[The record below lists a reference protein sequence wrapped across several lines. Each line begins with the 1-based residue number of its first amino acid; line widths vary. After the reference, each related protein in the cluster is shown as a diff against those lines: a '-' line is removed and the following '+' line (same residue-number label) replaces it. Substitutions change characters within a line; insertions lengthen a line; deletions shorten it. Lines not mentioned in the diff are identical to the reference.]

1 MLKLTATRTQV
12 AQKSRFRIV
21 INTELLSVVL
31 LKVPDIM
38 FGQRIVYALLI
49 PTVCLASFVLEYLIN
64 CIRNKQSRIL
74 PLLSSLQVR

>member
-21 INTELLSVVL
+21 ITELLSVVL

-49 PTVCLASFVLEYLIN
+49 PTVCLAFFVLEYLIN

>member
-1 MLKLTATRTQV
+1 MLKHTATQTQV

-21 INTELLSVVL
+21 ITELLSVVL

-49 PTVCLASFVLEYLIN
+49 HTVCLASFVLEYLIN

>member
-1 MLKLTATRTQV
+1 MLKHTATQTQV

-21 INTELLSVVL
+21 ITELLSVVL

-64 CIRNKQSRIL
+64 CIRNKQARIL
-74 PLLSSLQVR
+74 PPLSSLQVR

>member
-1 MLKLTATRTQV
+1 MLKHTATQTQV

-21 INTELLSVVL
+21 ITELLSVVL

-49 PTVCLASFVLEYLIN
+49 PTVCLACFVLEYLIN

-74 PLLSSLQVR
+74 PQLSSLQVR